1 MVSEFRI
8 LKKGVDFMPALA
20 LLVLILTVVLWYFC
34 TSLFGK
40 KTYDNAEKMYKN
52 LTEEEPVENPGEET
66 KGEQE

>member
-1 MVSEFRI
+1 
-8 LKKGVDFMPALA
+8 MPALV
-20 LLVLILTVVLWYFC
+20 LLTLISTVILWYFF